1 MIAKEFDVQRLQT
14 LIEKE
19 RGLNSYKDFQLKERE
34 GLIEANN
41 LLQLERNDLADK
53 LNNHRHD
60 IDDAKS
66 EAAKARTAAEVMS
79 KQNEEKAVLID
90 KYH

>member
-1 MIAKEFDVQRLQT
+1 MQRLQT

>member
-79 KQNEEKAVLID
+79 K
-90 KYH
+90 